1 MPNSIGLSARGVSN
15 LRDPGITEW
24 PSWMR
29 QVLAWVRGLHCCLFD
44 MVSYEDDTW
53 TSVCEILRG
62 LRFIIRNIA
71 LCILIC
77 LFFLFHMR
85 VIAYGEQCQYSWAL
99 QEKISL
105 QDPKDV
111 VSVTQ
116 SFV

>member
-1 MPNSIGLSARGVSN
+1 M
-15 LRDPGITEW
+15 EW

-62 LRFIIRNIA
+62 LRFIIRNIV
-71 LCILIC
+71 LCILFC

-85 VIAYGEQCQYSWAL
+85 VIAYGEQCQYSWR
-99 QEKISL
+99 KFHSR
-105 QDPKDV
+105 
-111 VSVTQ
+111 T
-116 SFV
+116 

>member
-1 MPNSIGLSARGVSN
+1 
-15 LRDPGITEW
+15 
-24 PSWMR
+24 MR
-29 QVLAWVRGLHCCLFD
+29 QVLAWGRGLHCCLFD

-53 TSVCEILRG
+53 TFVCEILRG
-62 LRFIIRNIA
+62 LRFLRNIA
-71 LCILIC
+71 LCILFC
-77 LFFLFHMR
+77 LFFFFLFHRR
-85 VIAYGEQCQYSWAL
+85 VIAYDEQWQYLWSL